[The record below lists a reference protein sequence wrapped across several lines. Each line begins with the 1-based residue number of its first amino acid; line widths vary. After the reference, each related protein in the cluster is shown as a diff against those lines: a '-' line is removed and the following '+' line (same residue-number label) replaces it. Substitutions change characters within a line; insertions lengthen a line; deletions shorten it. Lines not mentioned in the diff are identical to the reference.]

1 MCKRRKE
8 EGKTYILLLP
18 SYTLK
23 THGKSSLKQ
32 ILSLIGKKLIALL
45 NEQKGL
51 SNHDDTSVSL
61 NIGVSGTRMTNV
73 GTTTIYHPN
82 IDDRKTYNQKG
93 AEADQKLLLLS
104 QLE

>member
-1 MCKRRKE
+1 MQTKEGGRKDM
-8 EGKTYILLLP
+8 YIII
-18 SYTLK
+18 TFIHLK
-23 THGKSSLKQ
+23 DTWKVIPEADPL
-32 ILSLIGKKLIALL
+32 GKKLIALL